1 MKTQQPVKEIA
12 SSQMKPEPLPLPQ
25 PEASA
30 EEGAKMKPEPKLQ
43 EVVEELVP
51 LPQPEAATQQAVQ
64 STEDSKSL
72 PLPQPEAATQQAVQS
87 TEDST
92 SLPLP
97 EREAVMWGIVGELKR
112 HFGSTWPEE
121 AVVLDFSQ
129 TERLDLV
136 SLQGCP
142 KLIVVLLYTAD
153 HQALMVIRACE
164 WEALLL
170 DGKWDSDLERA
181 ADRACKGVMKAYR
194 RMYPKLDLYMRTM
207 LPSGLPAQQD
217 NWSCGH
223 RMVLLLAALLDDG
236 LADEFNSGWASPITS
251 FKIHPAVVSD
261 EELHHLCGADVGAK
275 EDPVTLASRSKQEKR
290 FKTEP
295 VAFPTKKPVVQSA
308 EEHGSPCVQKRAASP
323 KLKRKLEEDP
333 VDPKAADFESA
344 LVAMAEQAIEE
355 RESKKEARAKA
366 AFSKSVI
373 KACGLTFNSFQVR
386 HLKMFPRGL
395 PKRHWNDFL
404 FGIAGDSDVTC
415 RVCMGL
421 VEEFNVGAAKDQA
434 MQERENNIRRAAPER

>member
-1 MKTQQPVKEIA
+1 MFHAFSKYIVEYCWLQTNIIHC
-12 SSQMKPEPLPLPQ
+12 LP
-25 PEASA
+25 
-30 EEGAKMKPEPKLQ
+30 
-43 EVVEELVP
+43 
-51 LPQPEAATQQAVQ
+51 
-64 STEDSKSL
+64 
-72 PLPQPEAATQQAVQS
+72 
-87 TEDST
+87 
-92 SLPLP
+92 
-97 EREAVMWGIVGELKR
+97 
-112 HFGSTWPEE
+112 FG
-121 AVVLDFSQ
+121 V
-129 TERLDLV
+129 R
-136 SLQGCP
+136 
-142 KLIVVLLYTAD
+142 
-153 HQALMVIRACE
+153 
-164 WEALLL
+164 
-170 DGKWDSDLERA
+170 
-181 ADRACKGVMKAYR
+181 
-194 RMYPKLDLYMRTM
+194 LDLYMRTM

-434 MQERENNIRRAAPER
+434 MQERENNIRRAAPERSTPETMPQKSFSAPTQATKRARPGRPRRGEQILCGSF